1 MLHRKGSTIAFLA
14 LLAAPAAGMAQINS
28 VQNLAPGVYFHEGD
42 PRLGTCN
49 NGWIVMDDC
58 VVVVDA
64 NYPVGAKV
72 IMPKIRAITDRPVRF
87 VIDTHF
93 HSDHSFGNQ
102 VWADQGATLV
112 AQEAALDELRKSGAA
127 AWDLSAR
134 SRPDVAASKLRL
146 PSLVYSETMA
156 FDDAT
161 HRVELRWPGIAHTR
175 GDTLVWL
182 PREKILFTG
191 DVCVNGSYNYLH
203 DSDVGEWIQAL
214 ERAKKLGAEKV
225 CPGHGPMGGPE
236 IIRDQ
241 QEYFIEL
248 RNGVQSLIKAGKTAA
263 EVKAGAP
270 GLAAVLRKDRQVARY
285 VPTDFYFTAH
295 VEKVYVEMG
304 GTPLPL

>member
-1 MLHRKGSTIAFLA
+1 MLAMLPILMT
-14 LLAAPAAGMAQINS
+14 PAVGLAQINT

-72 IMPKIRAITDRPVRF
+72 IGPKIRAITELPVRF

-93 HSDHSFGNQ
+93 HPDHSSGNQ
-102 VWADQGATLV
+102 IWADQGATLV
-112 AQEAALDELRKSGAA
+112 AQEGTLDELRKSGAA
-127 AWDLSAR
+127 AWDLSAKT
-134 SRPDVAASKLRL
+134 RPDVAASKLRL
-146 PSLVYSETMA
+146 PSLVYSEKMA
-156 FDDAT
+156 FDDGT

-182 PREKILFTG
+182 PKEKILFTG

-203 DSDVGEWIQAL
+203 DSDVGKWIEAL
-214 ERAKKLGAEKV
+214 ERAKKLGAERV

-236 IIRDQ
+236 IIADQ

-248 RNGVQSLIKAGKTAA
+248 RSGVQALMKAGKSPAD
-263 EVKAGAP
+263 VRSGAP
-270 GLAAVLRKDRQVARY
+270 GLAAELRRHLQVARY
-285 VPTDFYFTAH
+285 VPTDFYFVAQ
-295 VEKVYVEMG
+295 VDKVYVELG
-304 GTPLPL
+304 GTLPPM